1 MADCSKTEVYIREA
15 ERMCN
20 FYSKDLTEQC
30 CDDCPFDVEDCF
42 DYIIS
47 NPQKAVEIANRWTK
61 ERMEKDGE
69 PP

>member
-1 MADCSKTEVYIREA
+1 MNCWKTV
-15 ERMCN
+15 N
-20 FYSKDLTEQC
+20 FLKALKQICDTG

-61 ERMEKDGE
+61 ERMESDGSK
-69 PP
+69 